1 MQNFKL
7 IYGDYLW
14 PELFTRLVICPF
26 VVISGQELTIS
37 QAIRKNIVK
46 KTSKTG
52 DYSTS
57 AEAIRILVITE
68 NNTDRHLSNLVMKFI
83 EPKGGMV
90 HATLYPKELSQI
102 CSESGYFFAA
112 DNMHVVSKMEEIKQ
126 FYNHGYLKMV
136 ETLDEDSLISGK
148 NLCKLLNTTPQNN
161 RFRR

>member
-1 MQNFKL
+1 MQTFKL

-14 PELFTRLVICPF
+14 PELFTRLVTAPF
-26 VVISGQELTIS
+26 VIISGQELTIS

-46 KTSKTG
+46 KTSKIG

-68 NNTDRHLSNLVMKFI
+68 NNTERYLANLVMKFT
-83 EPKGGMV
+83 EPKGSMV
-90 HATLYPKELSQI
+90 HATLYPKEVSQI

-126 FYNHGYLKMV
+126 LYNPGYLKMV
-136 ETLDEDSLISGK
+136 ETLNENSLISGK
-148 NLCKLLNTTPQNN
+148 NLCKLLNNTITTN